1 MRFQARQPG
10 GHQVT
15 ARHLLVMVMAVLVLA
30 ARTPAQ
36 EAGKNVSLDA
46 YAEWRHGDALVIDG
60 QQVRADAATNFKGR
74 HAASFDDIEL
84 GDEVRV
90 KGVRQANGGVLA
102 KEVEAKP
109 NGDALFEDDVIAVT
123 DEVEGLWVEAGEMFE
138 PNEDE
143 TEVEVIGELVERGRE
158 VTRVRRIID
167 DLLPPYVS
175 AEDVRVYVVDTKEW
189 NAAAMGNG
197 AIWVYTG
204 LIKAMSDDELA
215 IVLGHELA
223 HYTHEHS
230 RRGAKSGMWLQ
241 LFGMGVAAA
250 ADAIENDVLRS
261 TAQVAALATMS
272 AALSKYSRTYEDQA
286 DRVGL
291 RYVHEAGYDVTKGP
305 GLWARFREKYGDG
318 NKLVTFFLG
327 SHSRPTDRIRNIERE
342 ISLNYR

>member
-197 AIWVYTG
+197 AIWVYT
-204 LIKAMSDDELA
+204 A
-215 IVLGHELA
+215 
-223 HYTHEHS
+223 
-230 RRGAKSGMWLQ
+230 
-241 LFGMGVAAA
+241 
-250 ADAIENDVLRS
+250 
-261 TAQVAALATMS
+261 
-272 AALSKYSRTYEDQA
+272 
-286 DRVGL
+286 
-291 RYVHEAGYDVTKGP
+291 
-305 GLWARFREKYGDG
+305 
-318 NKLVTFFLG
+318 
-327 SHSRPTDRIRNIERE
+327 
-342 ISLNYR
+342 